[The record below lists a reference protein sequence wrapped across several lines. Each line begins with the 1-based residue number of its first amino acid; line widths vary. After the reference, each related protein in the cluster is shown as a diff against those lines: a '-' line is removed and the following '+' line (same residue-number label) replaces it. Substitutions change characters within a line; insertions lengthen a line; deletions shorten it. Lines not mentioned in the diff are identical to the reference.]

1 MELVRNGAGHRF
13 TSEEGAARR
22 TYSLAEFIRHWAY
35 PAGVLGLW
43 LVAVVFTATQLV
55 SVGPTLRAIPDAH
68 GVSRPAGPPGT
79 SARR

>member
-22 TYSLAEFIRHWAY
+22 TYSLAEFIRHWAF

-43 LVAVVFTATQLV
+43 VVAVVFTASQLV
-55 SVGPTLRAIPDAH
+55 SVGPALRAIPEAH
-68 GVSRPAGPPGT
+68 TAAQPARPPGT